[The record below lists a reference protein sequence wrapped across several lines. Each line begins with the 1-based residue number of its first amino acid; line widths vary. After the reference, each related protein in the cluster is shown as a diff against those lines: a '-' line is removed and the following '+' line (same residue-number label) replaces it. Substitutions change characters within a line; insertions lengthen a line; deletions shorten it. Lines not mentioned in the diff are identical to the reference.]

1 VKICGIASLW
11 LFLTYKGKTVKKG
24 RRTASLKITSLRRI
38 PFFIAEI
45 GGYQAQ
51 NSVQTG
57 NNSFIGG

>member
-24 RRTASLKITSLRRI
+24 RRKASLKITSLRRI
-38 PFFIAEI
+38 LFFIAEI

-51 NSVQTG
+51 NSVSTDDRR
-57 NNSFIGG
+57 SI